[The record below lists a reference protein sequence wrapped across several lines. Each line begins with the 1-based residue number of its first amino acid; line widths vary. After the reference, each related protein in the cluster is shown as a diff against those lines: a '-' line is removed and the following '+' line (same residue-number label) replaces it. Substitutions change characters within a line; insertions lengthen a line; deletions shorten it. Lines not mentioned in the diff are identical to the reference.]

1 MPKSLSSAALYGTT
15 NAIQFPFRGLKEEFL
30 VTRTREAILYR
41 DSRDLKVSGAG
52 IEICTG
58 RKWSAA
64 RELKVAEERL
74 QQKAMVGTVA
84 SGTRRLGYYPSP
96 RRDNAS
102 GKERRALLQE
112 EVREGIE
119 ETRLAKM
126 VGLSQQGAWTRWEN
140 YVRRQITWS
149 DLWKAD
155 LSQLRFQIQA
165 VYDLLPSPSNLHTW
179 GINDTPACQLCG
191 GKGSLQHLLSGC
203 PRSLSEGRY
212 R

>member
-15 NAIQFPFRGLKEEFL
+15 NAIQLPFRSLKEEFV
-30 VTRTREAILYR
+30 VTLAIREAILYR

-52 IEICTG
+52 IEIRTG

-84 SGTRRLGYYPSP
+84 SETRGLGYYPSP
-96 RRDNAS
+96 WIDNARE
-102 GKERRALLQE
+102 KERRVILQK

-119 ETRLAKM
+119 ETKLAKM
-126 VGLSQQGAWTRWEN
+126 VGLSQQGVWTRWEN
-140 YVRRQITWS
+140 YVRRRITWS
-149 DLWKAD
+149 DLWNAD

-165 VYDLLPSPSNLHTW
+165 VYDLLPSPSNLTH
-179 GINDTPACQLCG
+179 GAKII
-191 GKGSLQHLLSGC
+191 LQHVNFAIRM
-203 PRSLSEGRY
+203 PKIIE
-212 R
+212 